1 MRATA
6 PGGFSLIELMLAM
19 TILGLGLVMVATM
32 FPVAWSRARSMAEFT
47 TQVNVTKSAEVIL
60 QQIARVDDAQSTLR
74 IPIGSFA
81 GTILFYYPG
90 PTGPGVPLFTIE
102 RQQRVHALYMENMT
116 VDPPRMLIPDRLTP
130 AASNDFAPWNLERKA
145 LELTLLGVGQL
156 PATEFYQSTFGTAQ
170 ISLEQRVY
178 PALPRRDFATIDLA
192 GLITGVD
199 ADWEEE
205 LDRRRYA
212 WAILHRLRHE
222 PTDPGSFTPAK
233 YQALAAE
240 PRDLDIYYVTLRR
253 SRPTNRY
260 AVQDPAPNM
269 VPFPIAQPGGSPPP
283 ARGLLQA
290 IPPAALPPADDL
302 VLPVPW
308 RIQVRFPNTLVAANA
323 CSVSLDPCNA
333 TYACPDG
340 ETCVLGAGAT
350 GVPTEIE
357 VNWDKTV
364 SAPFVI
370 EMFTRGT
377 PFIDEAS
384 GKIYRVARRR
394 LAGKND
400 EMAILTLDREVLRED
415 IDDGFW
421 DDPNGAGAANQYG
434 DLFLIPEELIRT
446 VWVFP
451 PPVESG
457 RGGNGEPIFSGNQ
470 PVVGIDVRTL
480 TVYP

>member
-32 FPVAWSRARSMAEFT
+32 FPVAWTRARTMAEFT
-47 TQVNVTKSAEVIL
+47 TQENVTKSAEVIL
-60 QQIARVDDAQSTLR
+60 QQIARVDDGDDTNTLT
-74 IPIGSFA
+74 GSFA
-81 GTILFYYPG
+81 GTILYYPLA
-90 PTGPGVPLFTIE
+90 GVEQVLFKIE

-116 VDPPRMLIPDRLTP
+116 VDAPRRMIPDRLTP
-130 AASNDFAPWNLERKA
+130 DASNNFAPWRLELKNDPM
-145 LELTLLGVGQL
+145 ELTLINDALL
-156 PATEFYQSTFGTAQ
+156 PMTGFYQSTFGTAQ

-178 PALPRRDFATIDLA
+178 PPLPRRDFATIDLA

-212 WAILHRLRHE
+212 WAILHRFRHE

-260 AVQDPAPNM
+260 AVQDPTATM
-269 VPFPIAQPGGSPPP
+269 VPFPIAQPAGSPPP
-283 ARGLLQA
+283 ARGLLQVN
-290 IPPAALPPADDL
+290 PPAALPPADDL

-308 RIQVRFPNTLVAANA
+308 RIQVRFPGTLAGANE
-323 CSVSLDPCNA
+323 CDVSLEACNDNNPC
-333 TYACPDG
+333 PMG

-357 VNWDKTV
+357 VNWDAGV
-364 SAPFVI
+364 SAPFVM

-400 EMAILTLDREVLRED
+400 EKAILTLDREVLIED

-421 DDPNGAGAANQYG
+421 DDTPGSIANQHG
-434 DLFLIPEELIRT
+434 DLFLINEELIRS

-451 PPVESG
+451 PPVE
-457 RGGNGEPIFSGNQ
+457 RDRDGNGEPIFSGKQ
-470 PVVGIDVRTL
+470 PVVGINVRTL
-480 TVYP
+480 TVHP